1 MENLYTD
8 VRVNKVFSMEN
19 LYTDVCSNLQNK
31 VGKIYLYF
39 GVFFNKTIIPHRL
52 VGYEM
57 IIGSWLSFT
66 SLIQYTKAEVG
77 C

>member
-1 MENLYTD
+1 MHAHEDKLNWKCFCTLYLSI
-8 VRVNKVFSMEN
+8 FP
-19 LYTDVCSNLQNK
+19 NLQNK
-31 VGKIYLYF
+31 VGKIDLYF

-66 SLIQYTKAEVG
+66 SLIQYTMAEVG